1 MRFLALVLTLCFFA
15 MASGCARLMC
25 DDAVNSEMRAPD
37 GVLVATWFTRNCGA
51 TTDYATTVNVHRA
64 DSDFRGDSGT
74 VFVAEGRHQLD
85 MKWLD
90 AKHLTIE
97 CDGCSRKQVFRTVT
111 ILGNTD
117 VTFLLPQ
124 AEPPSK
130 Q

>member
-1 MRFLALVLTLCFFA
+1 
-15 MASGCARLMC
+15 MC
-25 DDAVNSEMRAPD
+25 KDTVNSEMRAPD

-64 DSDFRGDSGT
+64 DSGFRDDSGT

-90 AKHLTIE
+90 AKHLSIE
-97 CDGCSRKQVFRTVT
+97 CDGCRRKQVFRTVT
-111 ILGNTD
+111 ILGDTD
-117 VTFLLPQ
+117 VTFLLP
-124 AEPPSK
+124 AAGSFTK